1 MLTVFVDESEWPRPR
16 VPGGYTVWAGV
27 GIHSNMS
34 REFFRELFNLEK
46 RFWAVEEAYD
56 FEIKGRLLLS
66 ERKLKSP
73 KRREFV
79 EEILSLCKLNNVVAF
94 AVGLRYPETH
104 PMPEANS
111 PNTYQMIQSM
121 VERVQAMMVE
131 NHPDERAIMV
141 FDSQENAKDKERGL
155 EFGNYLYG
163 TAQGR
168 STTHVCDT
176 PIFASSA
183 VTKGL
188 QIADI
193 FAYVLAQRNLTDRN
207 REDLTRFYD
216 KIREMEW
223 RTREQEDRR
232 PWRGFRFRDNSP
244 N

>member
-1 MLTVFVDESEWPRPR
+1 MIIVYIDESEWPRPR

-27 GIHSNMS
+27 GIHSSM
-34 REFFRELFNLEK
+34 RRGLFRDLFSLEK
-46 RFWAVEEAYD
+46 KFWQVEEAYD

-66 ERKLKSP
+66 EKKLRSP
-73 KRREFV
+73 QRREFV
-79 EEILSLCKLNNVVAF
+79 EEILSLCKLNNVTAF
-94 AVGLRYPETH
+94 AVGLRYPETRSMLE
-104 PMPEANS
+104 PNA

-131 NHPDERAIMV
+131 NHPDEQALMV
-141 FDSQENAKDKERGL
+141 FDSQGNGKDKERGL

-176 PIFASSA
+176 PIFASST

-193 FAYVLAQRNLTDRN
+193 FAYVLAQRNLMNQN
-207 REDLTRFYD
+207 REDLTRYSD
-216 KIREMEW
+216 RIREME
-223 RTREQEDRR
+223 
-232 PWRGFRFRDNSP
+232 
-244 N
+244 

>member
-1 MLTVFVDESEWPRPR
+1 MLTIYVDESEWPRPR

-27 GIHSNMS
+27 GIHSSRS
-34 REFFRELFNLEK
+34 RELFRELFNLEK
-46 RFWAVEEAYD
+46 RFWAVDEAYD

-79 EEILSLCKLNNVVAF
+79 EEILSLCKLNDVVAF
-94 AVGLRYPETH
+94 AVGLRYPESPSMLEPNT
-104 PMPEANS
+104 

-131 NHPDERAIMV
+131 SHPDEKAVMV

-163 TAQGR
+163 TPQGR
-168 STTHVCDT
+168 GLTNVSDI
-176 PIFASSA
+176 PIFASSE

-193 FAYVLAQRNLTDRN
+193 FAYVLAQRNLSDRN
-207 REDLTRFYD
+207 REDLTRFSD

-223 RTREQEDRR
+223 RTREPEDGR
-232 PWRGFRFRDNSP
+232 PWRGFRFRDNNP
-244 N
+244 M